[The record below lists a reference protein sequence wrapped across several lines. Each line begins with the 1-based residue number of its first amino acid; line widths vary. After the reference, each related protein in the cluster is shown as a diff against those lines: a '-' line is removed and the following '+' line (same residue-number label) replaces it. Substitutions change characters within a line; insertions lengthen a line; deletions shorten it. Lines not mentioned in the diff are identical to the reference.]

1 MRGKYVTETLRVE
14 ESGIARAAETLR
26 AGGLVAV
33 PTETVYG
40 LAARADSEAAVADI
54 YAAKGR
60 PSFNPLIVHVASL
73 DAAREFADF
82 SPQAEALAQAYWP
95 GPLTL
100 VLPRKPEAGLAAAVT
115 AGLDTIAL
123 RMPAHPVMRRV
134 LEETG
139 LPLAAPSAN
148 RSGYISPTSAA
159 HVLASLDGRIHAVLD
174 GGECERGLES
184 TIAAVRGD
192 GTIEILRPGPVELD
206 AGKGAGG
213 GIEAPGQLASHYAPG
228 KPRPGRSG
236 SAALRVSSP
245 GCAIAQTTY
254 RGSPDSRRRH
264 RHRDQRPLAARGDAA
279 RSVVLGLV
287 GDRGDDLLH
296 FGIGVAGVIARPAI
310 AILAIVELLLI
321 VAFELGETFLAPPDF
336 AAALF
341 ISLGL
346 AGGGKIHT
354 LADDL
359 DRRRRDVDHCLG

>member
-40 LAARADSEAAVADI
+40 LAARADSEAAVAAI

-73 DAAREFADF
+73 DAARAFADF

-148 RSGYISPTSAA
+148 RSGYISPTSA
-159 HVLASLDGRIHAVLD
+159 
-174 GGECERGLES
+174 ES
-184 TIAAVRGD
+184 G
-192 GTIEILRPGPVELD
+192 
-206 AGKGAGG
+206 
-213 GIEAPGQLASHYAPG
+213 
-228 KPRPGRSG
+228 
-236 SAALRVSSP
+236 
-245 GCAIAQTTY
+245 
-254 RGSPDSRRRH
+254 
-264 RHRDQRPLAARGDAA
+264 
-279 RSVVLGLV
+279 
-287 GDRGDDLLH
+287 
-296 FGIGVAGVIARPAI
+296 
-310 AILAIVELLLI
+310 
-321 VAFELGETFLAPPDF
+321 
-336 AAALF
+336 
-341 ISLGL
+341 
-346 AGGGKIHT
+346 
-354 LADDL
+354 
-359 DRRRRDVDHCLG
+359 